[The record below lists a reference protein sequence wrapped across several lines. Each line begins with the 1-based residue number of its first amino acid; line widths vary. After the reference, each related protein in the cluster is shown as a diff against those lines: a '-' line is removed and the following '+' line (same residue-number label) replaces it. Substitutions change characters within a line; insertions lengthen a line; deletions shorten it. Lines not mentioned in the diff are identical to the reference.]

1 MTYLLDTHV
10 WLWMLAE
17 PDRLGQTTE
26 LLEDTSNDLLLSAA
40 SSWEIVIK
48 HGLGRL
54 PLPEPPS
61 SFVPSRMR
69 RSGVTPIG
77 VDHSDVLAVEHL
89 PPLHRDP
96 FDRVL
101 IAQATVRGIPLVTR
115 DAVFAEYGVQVVT
128 IR

>member
-10 WLWMLAE
+10 WLWMLSE
-17 PDRLGQTTE
+17 PDRLGRAAD
-26 LLEDTSNDLLLSAA
+26 LLEDARNELLVSAA

-61 SFVPSRMR
+61 SFVPSRLR
-69 RSGVTPIG
+69 RSGVAPIG
-77 VDHSDVLAVEHL
+77 IDHADVLAVEHL

-101 IAQATVRGIPLVTR
+101 IAQASRRGVPVVTR
-115 DAVFAEYGVQVVT
+115 DPVFGDYSVEVVLV
-128 IR
+128 R

>member
-10 WLWMLAE
+10 WLWMLSE
-17 PDRLGQTTE
+17 PDRLGRAAD
-26 LLEDTSNDLLLSAA
+26 LLEDARNELLVSAA

-61 SFVPSRMR
+61 SFVPSRLR

-77 VDHSDVLAVEHL
+77 IDHADVLAVEHL

-101 IAQATVRGIPLVTR
+101 IAQASRRGVPVVTR
-115 DAVFAEYGVQVVT
+115 DPVFGDYSVEVVLV
-128 IR
+128 R